1 MLNLLGGGG
10 KKGNQL
16 NLIGGT
22 FQSLVQALTPMVV
35 GAIIGTELAGKEIDD
50 VNIVL
55 YIAMVIFALIFVIIY
70 FTPIAEPQQ
79 TGEGITYERSPFAF
93 RHFTLGALAI
103 FCYMGIEIG
112 VPATLVSYLKGI
124 DGIGYD
130 AATFMAGLFFIM
142 MLIGRA
148 IGSAVGGK
156 VSSKAMVTFVA
167 SLAVVLMVLAIILG
181 DSIKIP
187 MIANWSFDV
196 LPMPIAS
203 VLIMLVGLCGS
214 VMWGSIFNLAT
225 EGLGKY
231 TAKASGIF
239 MMMVVGGGILPY
251 IQSACVSAIG
261 CLWSYIV
268 PITASAYIFCY
279 AMFLSKNVN
288 KDIKVD

>member
-1 MLNLLGGGG
+1 M
-10 KKGNQL
+10 
-16 NLIGGT
+16 I
-22 FQSLVQALTPMVV
+22 
-35 GAIIGTELAGKEIDD
+35 
-50 VNIVL
+50 
-55 YIAMVIFALIFVIIY
+55 IFALIFVIIY

-79 TGEGITYERSPFAF
+79 TGSDIVYERSPFAF

-156 VSSKAMVTFVA
+156 VSSKTMVTFVA

-181 DSIKIP
+181 DSIRIP

-196 LPMPIAS
+196 LAMPVAS

-214 VMWGSIFNLAT
+214 VMWGSVFNLAT

-239 MMMVVGGGILPY
+239 MTMVVGGGVLPY
-251 IQSACVSAIG
+251 IQSACVALIG

-268 PITASAYIFCY
+268 PIIASAYIFCY

-288 KDIKVD
+288 TDIKVD